1 MAAGQR
7 QKRRGGWC
15 QSSMAICL
23 AEVVRDRGSHLSH
36 PSIASSQST
45 GSGRKYCYLAAAADA
60 TAEVV
65 AHSGCTQ
72 HPAIRAWGPA
82 VVFVG
87 TGAVPDTVRL
97 NQDWDDSRQ
106 ESGVVLYITCCHRAI
121 QERALG
127 SAGRGWAAK
136 GARRESDVRRHRRAN
151 VLVPGSTA
159 TLTRREGR
167 IYSLQQL
174 QLGRSS
180 GRMMRTRWCVF
191 SVLYI
196 DRTLAGPT
204 LRRDSPAT
212 KLSCQPRLQG
222 VM

>member
-1 MAAGQR
+1 
-7 QKRRGGWC
+7 
-15 QSSMAICL
+15 MAIGL
-23 AEVVRDRGSHLSH
+23 AEVVRDGGSHLSH

-45 GSGRKYCYLAAAADA
+45 GSGRKYCYLAAAAEA
-60 TAEVV
+60 TAEAV

-72 HPAIRAWGPA
+72 YPAIRAWGPA

-87 TGAVPDTVRL
+87 TGAVPGTVRR

-106 ESGVVLYITCCHRAI
+106 ESCIVLCITCCQRAI

-136 GARRESDVRRHRRAN
+136 GARRESDVRRNRRAN

-159 TLTRREGR
+159 TLTSRGSV
-167 IYSLQQL
+167 YLVYNSKLL

-180 GRMMRTRWCVF
+180 GRPDAHTVVCRQCTSIEPSQASRLDPQAQHYYVVTHRQQT
-191 SVLYI
+191 SYI
-196 DRTLAGPT
+196 LTWE
-204 LRRDSPAT
+204 
-212 KLSCQPRLQG
+212 
-222 VM
+222 